1 MLSCQAWPEPV
12 VRVQALAESGLSS
25 IPSRYIKPLSQRPS
39 NNTFSFTPHQS
50 SQTHHEPLHDH
61 ISAHQYANIPVI
73 DLEQLFSKNESVR
86 KEGLKKMAEACS
98 EWGFFHVVN
107 HGVSHELMKSVRELW
122 REFFNQPL
130 EVKEE
135 YANSPTTYEGYG
147 SRLGVQKGA
156 TLDWSDYF
164 FLHYM
169 PSSVRNQAKWPAC
182 PPSLRKVIAEYGEG
196 VVKLGGRILQII
208 SVNLGLKEDFLLNAF
223 GGESEVGACLRVNFY
238 PKCPQPDLTLG
249 LSPHS
254 DPGGMTILLPDDFV
268 SGLQV
273 RKGDEWITV
282 KPVPNAFII
291 NIGDQ
296 IQVLSNATYKSVEHR
311 VIVNSNQDR
320 VSLAMFYN
328 PRSDLLIQPAKELVT
343 KERPA
348 LYSPMTYDEYRLYI
362 RLNGTCGKAQV
373 ESLTSKSS
381 LQG

>member
-1 MLSCQAWPEPV
+1 MTSCQAWPEPV

-25 IPSRYIKPLSQRPS
+25 IPSRYIRPLSQRPS
-39 NNTFSFTPHQS
+39 NTTSFTPHNP
-50 SQTHHEPLHDH
+50 SQTHLHHDLDSGRGH
-61 ISAHQYANIPVI
+61 GHVNIPVI
-73 DLEQLFSKNESVR
+73 DLKHLYSEDQVLR
-86 KEGLKKMAEACS
+86 KKVLEEVAEACR
-98 EWGFFHVVN
+98 EWGFFQVVN
-107 HGVSHELMKSVRELW
+107 HGVSHELMKSAREVW

-135 YANSPTTYEGYG
+135 YANSPSTYEGYG

-169 PSSVRNQAKWPAC
+169 PPSLRNQTKWPAF

-196 VVKLGGRILQII
+196 VVRLGGRILQMMSI
-208 SVNLGLKEDFLLNAF
+208 NLGLKEDFLLNAF
-223 GGESEVGACLRVNFY
+223 GGESEIGACLRVNFY

-273 RKGDEWITV
+273 RRGDEWITV
-282 KPVPNAFII
+282 KPIPNAFII

-328 PRSDLLIQPAKELVT
+328 PRSDLLIEPAKELVT
-343 KERPA
+343 KEKPA

-362 RLNGTCGKAQV
+362 RLNGPCGKAQV
-373 ESLTSKSS
+373 ESLASQS
-381 LQG
+381 

>member
-1 MLSCQAWPEPV
+1 MMSCQAWPEPV
-12 VRVQALAESGLSS
+12 VRVQSLAESGISS
-25 IPSRYIKPLSQRPS
+25 IPSRYIRPQSQRPS
-39 NNTFSFTPHQS
+39 NATTFAPHDHKP
-50 SQTHHEPLHDH
+50 SQTDQGHYGHHDH
-61 ISAHQYANIPVI
+61 DHVNIPII
-73 DLEQLFSKNESVR
+73 DLENLFEEDQILR
-86 KEGLKKMAEACS
+86 KEVLRRVDEACR
-98 EWGFFHVVN
+98 EWGFFQVVN
-107 HGVSHELMKSVRELW
+107 HGVSHELMKSGRELW

-130 EVKEE
+130 EVKET

-169 PSSVRNQAKWPAC
+169 PSSLRNQAKWPAF
-182 PPSLRKVIAEYGEG
+182 PPYIRKVIAEYGEE
-196 VVKLGGRILQII
+196 VVKLGGRMLEVM
-208 SVNLGLKEDFLLNAF
+208 STNLGLKEDFLLNAF

-254 DPGGMTILLPDDFV
+254 DPGGMTILLPDEFV

-273 RKGDEWITV
+273 RRGDEWITV

-296 IQVLSNATYKSVEHR
+296 IQVLSNAIYKSVEHR

-343 KERPA
+343 EERPA

-362 RLNGTCGKAQV
+362 RLNGPCGKAQV
-373 ESLTSKSS
+373 ESLASQT
-381 LQG
+381 

>member
-1 MLSCQAWPEPV
+1 MMSCQAWPEPV

-25 IPSRYIKPLSQRPS
+25 IPACYIRPHSQRAT
-39 NNTFSFTPHQS
+39 NTTTTFAPHQA
-50 SQTHHEPLHDH
+50 SQTDH
-61 ISAHQYANIPVI
+61 NHVNNNIPVI
-73 DLEQLFSKNESVR
+73 DLQHLSGEDQVLREEALRRVS
-86 KEGLKKMAEACS
+86 EACR
-98 EWGFFHVVN
+98 EWGFFQVLN

-147 SRLGVQKGA
+147 SRLGVKKGA

-169 PSSVRNQAKWPAC
+169 PPSLRNQAKWPAL
-182 PPSLRKVIAEYGEG
+182 PSSLRKVIAEYGEE
-196 VVKLGGRILQII
+196 VVKLGGRILKLMSI
-208 SVNLGLKEDFLLNAF
+208 NLGLKEDFLLNAF
-223 GGESEVGACLRVNFY
+223 GGENELGACLRVNFY
-238 PKCPQPDLTLG
+238 PKCPQPDLTFG

-273 RKGDEWITV
+273 RRGNDWITV

-296 IQVLSNATYKSVEHR
+296 IQVLSNAIYKSVEHR
-311 VIVNSNQDR
+311 VIVNSNKDR
-320 VSLAMFYN
+320 VSLALFYN
-328 PRSDLLIQPAKELVT
+328 PKSDLLIEPAKELVT
-343 KERPA
+343 EEKPA

-362 RLNGTCGKAQV
+362 RIKGPCGKAQV
-373 ESLTSKSS
+373 ESLTS
-381 LQG
+381 QT